1 MHTFDNTTLHSIRH
15 LERRSGACATR
26 RYAVTFARRGHRDYS
41 DSRSATS
48 ELLAALLQ
56 NSCYLIEAGTTPRHG
71 TKASRPHGRCTA
83 ASQIHIVAS
92 EAADAGV
99 LHKLHYDFKT
109 NFYGS
114 HTNFLSRRI
123 LFFERIQK

>member
-1 MHTFDNTTLHSIRH
+1 MATTDMVDITHEITIEENSD
-15 LERRSGACATR
+15 GTAAATMT
-26 RYAVTFARRGHRDYS
+26 AEVTA
-41 DSRSATS
+41 
-48 ELLAALLQ
+48 
-56 NSCYLIEAGTTPRHG
+56 
-71 TKASRPHGRCTA
+71 KASRPHGRCTA

-92 EAADAGV
+92 EAADSGV

-123 LFFERIQK
+123 LSFERIQK